1 MGTFMVF
8 HGVNKPKNDEFSA
21 KFSAKSEGLMEFLE
35 LIIRCAFK
43 GLDLALRAG
52 TGEKSYANWSICT
65 SNLQYGSEIDRSA
78 GTTYDEFK
86 RFSEPRTTT
95 PHLVISEPRTQMT
108 PFRRRRKIRIKA

>member
-1 MGTFMVF
+1 MVF

-52 TGEKSYANWSICT
+52 RGEKS
-65 SNLQYGSEIDRSA
+65 
-78 GTTYDEFK
+78 
-86 RFSEPRTTT
+86 
-95 PHLVISEPRTQMT
+95 
-108 PFRRRRKIRIKA
+108 